1 MEISSSLTPISCF
14 KHFGHVFFGCL
25 SLLCGASHAL
35 LPHSLKLA
43 GSRSATP
50 YLATAR
56 LSARGLHPC
65 IWRLSCGLLEV
76 GLQYVLDLAA
86 SHRLGHLYL
95 SWHVWSRCSFVRNLD
110 LFLKLFDIT
119 STRSFHDVRIS
130 SGTFSL
136 VELEMRMSRFFLLTS
151 HAPCATQRQCL

>member
-1 MEISSSLTPISCF
+1 MELSCSLISISCF
-14 KHFGHVFFGCL
+14 KHFGHLFFGCL

-50 YLATAR
+50 YLLTAR
-56 LSARGLHPC
+56 LSARFLHPC

-76 GLQYVLDLAA
+76 EPQDVLDLAA

-95 SWHVWSRCSFVRNLD
+95 SWHVWSRCSFLRDLD

-119 STRSFHDVRIS
+119 STRSFQDVRIFIRDI
-130 SGTFSL
+130 FSCRTRDANFA
-136 VELEMRMSRFFLLTS
+136 VFLTEITRSL
-151 HAPCATQRQCL
+151 CN